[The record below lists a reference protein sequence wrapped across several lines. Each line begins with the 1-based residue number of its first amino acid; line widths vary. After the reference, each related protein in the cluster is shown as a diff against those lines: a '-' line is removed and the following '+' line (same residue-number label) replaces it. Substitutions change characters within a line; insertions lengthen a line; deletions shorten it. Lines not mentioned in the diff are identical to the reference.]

1 MGLQKECKVSHQ
13 VRLPILLIQD
23 DYTNFNNSGQPT
35 LYQLTNKNVNKN
47 NNNNNNIH
55 FMSFIT
61 KWARTR
67 VVKMGVS
74 LLINNIQY
82 ITASRTKWIS

>member
-13 VRLPILLIQD
+13 VLLIQD

-67 VVKMGVS
+67 VVNMGVS

-82 ITASRTKWIS
+82 ITASRTKLIS